1 MQKNAMVFE
10 KKEITTGDIL
20 TIKSMKGI
28 QNTSTENFSSIIG
41 NNRKFYVPKF
51 QRDYSWDKEQWD
63 DLWMDIDSMLKG
75 NTDHYMGYLV
85 LQTTDNKTFH
95 IIDGQQRFTTI
106 TLLILA
112 AIKVIKTL
120 IDADIEPE
128 HNKTRMESLLRT
140 YIGNVDPVSLEYDNI
155 LILNRNNDPYYKD
168 FIVKLSELRVRNT
181 TVTEKLMKHAF
192 EFMYSK
198 VKDKYSTG
206 KELAEFVQ
214 KVTDNLFFTTI
225 IVNDDMNAFRVF
237 ETLNARGVQ
246 LSSSDLLKNYL
257 FSMVD
262 TRMSHIENINILE
275 QKWSRLT
282 NNIKSEKLPDFIRY
296 YWNATHKL
304 IRANELFKT
313 IRTEIRDERQVFVFI
328 NDLLDYSDVFMA
340 LLDGSDELWEEDDVI
355 RKYID
360 VLKIFSLKQHFS
372 VLMSAWKNLSKDDFK
387 KVLRAI
393 IVVTFRYSIIGDKN
407 PNEIERVFN
416 EVSQKLQTEKQF
428 KNEMFKK
435 VYVEDQD
442 FYQDFKTKSFASSR
456 SSKVVRYI
464 LSELERSYGNNVEL
478 QYLSDKNTIEHIL
491 PQNPSEDWGID
502 AEKVDRLYGRIGN
515 LCLLERRKN
524 DDLGNMVYNKK
535 AEVYKS
541 SSFVMTQ
548 RLPEEYEQWNDSSI
562 HARQNDMAMRAKS
575 IWSLSF

>member
-10 KKEITTGDIL
+10 KKEIKTGDIL

-128 HNKTRMESLLRT
+128 HNNTRMESLLRT

-214 KVTDNLFFTTI
+214 RVTDNLFFTTI

-237 ETLNARGVQ
+237 ETLNARGV
-246 LSSSDLLKNYL
+246 
-257 FSMVD
+257 
-262 TRMSHIENINILE
+262 
-275 QKWSRLT
+275 
-282 NNIKSEKLPDFIRY
+282 
-296 YWNATHKL
+296 
-304 IRANELFKT
+304 
-313 IRTEIRDERQVFVFI
+313 
-328 NDLLDYSDVFMA
+328 
-340 LLDGSDELWEEDDVI
+340 
-355 RKYID
+355 
-360 VLKIFSLKQHFS
+360 
-372 VLMSAWKNLSKDDFK
+372 
-387 KVLRAI
+387 
-393 IVVTFRYSIIGDKN
+393 
-407 PNEIERVFN
+407 
-416 EVSQKLQTEKQF
+416 
-428 KNEMFKK
+428 
-435 VYVEDQD
+435 
-442 FYQDFKTKSFASSR
+442 
-456 SSKVVRYI
+456 
-464 LSELERSYGNNVEL
+464 
-478 QYLSDKNTIEHIL
+478 
-491 PQNPSEDWGID
+491 
-502 AEKVDRLYGRIGN
+502 
-515 LCLLERRKN
+515 
-524 DDLGNMVYNKK
+524 
-535 AEVYKS
+535 
-541 SSFVMTQ
+541 
-548 RLPEEYEQWNDSSI
+548 
-562 HARQNDMAMRAKS
+562 
-575 IWSLSF
+575 